1 VKKTLSLKNR
11 FIFIYDKFE
20 FIKMKVKHSK
30 YKNTG
35 ILFELLTRQLTSD
48 TITGNQTKS
57 LSFLKKH
64 FNSKTELLKE
74 YKIYHTLATQ
84 KYNRDNQATM
94 LIEELIKAHNKLNKS
109 QLRREKYNLIKEI
122 KDTYNVNDF
131 FKAKITDYKIM
142 ASIYNLLENKK
153 ATALSIVDSKVTL
166 LEHITKSKQKTIKKD
181 SVLENYNKQDK
192 DTRLL
197 TYKVLL
203 EKFNDKYSGLKDNQ
217 KTLLKEY
224 VNSVT
229 NSPSLKSYI
238 NQEIKEVKKTITK
251 FSKKVEDKAVAVKLN
266 ETKGMIKPLC
276 KKTFVNDDNVINLLN
291 YYELIN
297 ELKTIHG

>member
-1 VKKTLSLKNR
+1 
-11 FIFIYDKFE
+11 
-20 FIKMKVKHSK
+20 MKVKHSK

-48 TITGNQTKS
+48 TIAGNQPKS
-57 LSFLKKH
+57 LSFLKNH

-84 KYNRDNQATM
+84 KYKKDSQATM
-94 LIEELIKAHNKLNKS
+94 LISTLLEAHLKLNKS

-131 FKAKITDYKIM
+131 FKAKVTDYKIM
-142 ASIYNLLENKK
+142 ASIFNLLENKE
-153 ATALSIVDSKVTL
+153 ASPISVVNSKVTL
-166 LEHITKSKQKTIKKD
+166 LEHITQKPTKEKKNI
-181 SVLENYNKQDK
+181 VLENYNKQDK

-203 EKFNDKYSGLKDNQ
+203 EKFNDKYSGLQNNQ

-229 NSPSLKSYI
+229 NSPALKSYI
-238 NQEIKEVKKTITK
+238 NQEIKAVKQSLTRY
-251 FSKKVEDKAVAVKLN
+251 SKKVEDKAVVVKLN
-266 ETKGMIKPLC
+266 ETKGMIKTLC
-276 KKTFVNDDNVINLLN
+276 KKSSVNDDNVINLLN
-291 YYELIN
+291 YYELVN

>member
-1 VKKTLSLKNR
+1 
-11 FIFIYDKFE
+11 
-20 FIKMKVKHSK
+20 
-30 YKNTG
+30 
-35 ILFELLTRQLTSD
+35 LTSD
-48 TITGNQTKS
+48 TIAGTQPKA

-64 FNSKTELLKE
+64 FNKKTELLKE

-84 KYNRDNQATM
+84 KYNKDAQATM
-94 LIEELIKAHNKLNKS
+94 LINTLVEAHKKLNKS

-131 FKAKITDYKIM
+131 FKAKITDYKVM
-142 ASIYNLLENKK
+142 ASIFNLLENKE
-153 ATALSIVDSKVTL
+153 ATPLSIVNSKVTI
-166 LEHITKSKQKTIKKD
+166 LEHITEKKIKVKD
-181 SVLENYNKQDK
+181 SVVLENFNKQDK

-197 TYKVLL
+197 TYKVIL
-203 EKFNDKYSGLKDNQ
+203 EKFNDRYSGLQDNQ

-229 NSPSLKSYI
+229 NSPALKSYL
-238 NQEIKEVKKTITK
+238 NQEINEVKKDLTK
-251 FSKKVEDKAVAVKLN
+251 YSKKVEDKAVAIKLN
-266 ETKGMIKPLC
+266 ETKNMIKTLC
-276 KKTFVNDDNVINLLN
+276 KKSSVNDDNVINLLN

>member
-1 VKKTLSLKNR
+1 
-11 FIFIYDKFE
+11 
-20 FIKMKVKHSK
+20 MKVKHSK

-48 TITGNQTKS
+48 TITGNQSKS

-64 FNSKTELLKE
+64 FSSKTELLKE

-84 KYNRDNQATM
+84 KYNKDSQATM
-94 LIEELIKAHNKLNKS
+94 LIETLLDAHRKLNKS

-122 KDTYNVNDF
+122 KDTYNVNNF
-131 FKAKITDYKIM
+131 FKAKITDYKVM
-142 ASIYNLLENKK
+142 ASIFNLLENRK
-153 ATALSIVDSKVTL
+153 ATPISIVNSKVTL
-166 LEHITKSKQKTIKKD
+166 LEHITEKKQNTSKKD
-181 SVLENYNKQDK
+181 TVLENFNKQDS

-203 EKFNDKYSGLKDNQ
+203 EKFNDKYSDLQDNQ

-224 VNSVT
+224 VNSVS

-238 NQEIKEVKKTITK
+238 NQEIKEVKKDLTRY
-251 FSKKVEDKAVAVKLN
+251 SKKVEDKVITIKLN
-266 ETKGMIKPLC
+266 ETKNIIKTLN
-276 KKTFVNDDNVINLLN
+276 KNISVSDDDVINLLN
-291 YYELIN
+291 YYELVN

>member
-1 VKKTLSLKNR
+1 
-11 FIFIYDKFE
+11 
-20 FIKMKVKHSK
+20 MKVKHSK

-48 TITGNQTKS
+48 TITGNQSKS

-74 YKIYHTLATQ
+74 YKIYHTLAT
-84 KYNRDNQATM
+84 KKFEKDSQATM
-94 LIEELIKAHNKLNKS
+94 LIEELVKAHGRLNKS

-131 FKAKITDYKIM
+131 FKAKITNYKIM
-142 ASIYNLLENKK
+142 ASIFNLLENKK
-153 ATALSIVDSKVTL
+153 ATALSIVNSKVTL
-166 LEHITKSKQKTIKKD
+166 LEHITKNKSKTNKKD
-181 SVLENYNKQDK
+181 VVLENFNKQDQ

-203 EKFNDKYSGLKDNQ
+203 EKFNDKYSGLQENQ

-224 VNSVT
+224 VNSVS
-229 NSPSLKSYI
+229 NSPALKSYI
-238 NQEIKEVKKTITK
+238 NQEIKMVKNSLTK
-251 FSKKVEDKAVAVKLN
+251 YSKKVKDRAVAIKLN
-266 ETKGMIKPLC
+266 ETKGLIKPLC
-276 KKTFVNDDNVINLLN
+276 KKSSVHDDNVINLLN
-291 YYELIN
+291 YYELVN

>member
-1 VKKTLSLKNR
+1 
-11 FIFIYDKFE
+11 
-20 FIKMKVKHSK
+20 MKVKHSK

-74 YKIYHTLATQ
+74 YKIYHTLSTK
-84 KYNRDNQATM
+84 KYNKDSQATM
-94 LIEELIKAHNKLNKS
+94 LIETLIDAHRKLNKS
-109 QLRREKYNLIKEI
+109 QLRREKYNLIKDI
-122 KDTYNVNDF
+122 KENYDINNF
-131 FKAKITDYKIM
+131 FNSKISNYKIM
-142 ASIYNLLENKK
+142 ASIFNLLENKK
-153 ATALSIVDSKVTL
+153 ATAISIVNSKVTL
-166 LEHITKSKQKTIKKD
+166 LEHITEKSVTKKKNPII
-181 SVLENYNKQDK
+181 ENYNKQDK

-203 EKFNDKYSGLKDNQ
+203 EKFNSKYSGLEENQ

-224 VNSVT
+224 VNSVS

-238 NQEIKEVKKTITK
+238 NQEIKEVKKDLTK
-251 FSKKVEDKAVAVKLN
+251 YSKKVEDKTIAIKLN
-266 ETKGMIKPLC
+266 ETKSLIKPLC
-276 KKTFVNDDNVINLLN
+276 KKSSVHDDNVINLLN

-297 ELKTIHG
+297 ELKTIHE

>member
-1 VKKTLSLKNR
+1 
-11 FIFIYDKFE
+11 
-20 FIKMKVKHSK
+20 MKVKHSK

-48 TITGNQTKS
+48 TITGNQSKS

-74 YKIYHTLATQ
+74 YKIYHTLATKKFKKDSQ
-84 KYNRDNQATM
+84 TTM
-94 LIEELIKAHNKLNKS
+94 LIEELIKAHGKLNKS

-122 KDTYNVNDF
+122 KENYNINNF
-131 FKAKITDYKIM
+131 FKAKITNYKIM
-142 ASIYNLLENKK
+142 ASIFNLLENKK
-153 ATALSIVDSKVTL
+153 ATALSIVNSKVTL
-166 LEHITKSKQKTIKKD
+166 LEHITEKQQTKTKKD
-181 SVLENYNKQDK
+181 VVLENFNKQDS

-203 EKFNDKYSGLKDNQ
+203 EKFNNKYSGLEENQ

-229 NSPSLKSYI
+229 NSPALKSYI
-238 NQEIKEVKKTITK
+238 NQEIKAVKQSLTRY
-251 FSKKVEDKAVAVKLN
+251 SKKVEDKAVAIKLT
-266 ETKGMIKPLC
+266 ETKGIIKPLC
-276 KKTFVNDDNVINLLN
+276 KKSSVHDDNVVNLLN
-291 YYELIN
+291 YYELVN

>member
-1 VKKTLSLKNR
+1 
-11 FIFIYDKFE
+11 
-20 FIKMKVKHSK
+20 MKVKHSK

-48 TITGNQTKS
+48 TIAGNQPKA

-64 FNSKTELLKE
+64 FNKKTELLKE

-84 KYNRDNQATM
+84 KYNKDSQATM
-94 LIEELIKAHNKLNKS
+94 LIDTLLEAHGKLNKS

-122 KDTYNVNDF
+122 KDTYNVNNF
-131 FKAKITDYKIM
+131 FKAKITDYKVM
-142 ASIYNLLENKK
+142 ASIFNLLENRK
-153 ATALSIVDSKVTL
+153 ATPISIVNSKVTL
-166 LEHITKSKQKTIKKD
+166 LEHITEKKQNTSKKD
-181 SVLENYNKQDK
+181 TVLENFNKQDS

-203 EKFNDKYSGLKDNQ
+203 EKFNDKYSDLQDNQ

-224 VNSVT
+224 VNSVS

-238 NQEIKEVKKTITK
+238 NQEIKEVKKDLTK
-251 FSKKVEDKAVAVKLN
+251 FSKKVEDKAVVVKLN

-276 KKTFVNDDNVINLLN
+276 KKSSVHDDNVINLLN
-291 YYELIN
+291 YYELVN

>member
-1 VKKTLSLKNR
+1 
-11 FIFIYDKFE
+11 
-20 FIKMKVKHSK
+20 MKVKHSK

-48 TITGNQTKS
+48 TIAGNQPKA

-64 FNSKTELLKE
+64 FNKKTELLKE

-84 KYNRDNQATM
+84 KYHKDAQATM
-94 LIEELIKAHNKLNKS
+94 LINTLLEAHGKLNKS

-131 FKAKITDYKIM
+131 FKAKITDYKVM
-142 ASIYNLLENKK
+142 ASIFNLLENKE
-153 ATALSIVDSKVTL
+153 ATPLSIVTSKVTL
-166 LEHITKSKQKTIKKD
+166 LEHITGKQINNNKKD
-181 SVLENYNKQDK
+181 VVLENFSKQNK

-197 TYKVLL
+197 AYKVLL
-203 EKFNDKYSGLKDNQ
+203 EKFNDKYSDLQDNQ

-224 VNSVT
+224 VNSVS
-229 NSPSLKSYI
+229 NSPSLKSYL
-238 NQEIKEVKKTITK
+238 NQEIKEVKKDITK
-251 FSKKVEDKAVAVKLN
+251 YSKKVKDKAVAIKLN
-266 ETKGMIKPLC
+266 ETKDMIKPLC
-276 KKTFVNDDNVINLLN
+276 KKSSVNDDNVINLLN
-291 YYELIN
+291 YYELVN

>member
-1 VKKTLSLKNR
+1 
-11 FIFIYDKFE
+11 
-20 FIKMKVKHSK
+20 MKVKHSK

-48 TITGNQTKS
+48 TIAGNQPKS
-57 LSFLKKH
+57 LTFLKKH
-64 FNSKTELLKE
+64 FNKKTELLKE

-84 KYNRDNQATM
+84 KYNKDSQATM
-94 LIEELIKAHNKLNKS
+94 LIDTLLEAHGKLNKS

-122 KDTYNVNDF
+122 KDTYIVNDF
-131 FKAKITDYKIM
+131 FKAKITDYKVM
-142 ASIYNLLENKK
+142 ASIFNLLENKK
-153 ATALSIVDSKVTL
+153 ATALSIVDSKVTI
-166 LEHITKSKQKTIKKD
+166 LEHITEKQKSVKKNA
-181 SVLENYNKQDK
+181 VLENFNKQDK

-203 EKFNDKYSGLKDNQ
+203 EKFNDKYSGLEDNQ

-238 NQEIKEVKKTITK
+238 NQEIKEVKKTITGY
-251 FSKKVEDKAVAVKLN
+251 SKKVEDKAVAIKLT

-276 KKTFVNDDNVINLLN
+276 KKTSVNDDNVINLLN
-291 YYELIN
+291 YYELVN

>member
-1 VKKTLSLKNR
+1 
-11 FIFIYDKFE
+11 
-20 FIKMKVKHSK
+20 MKVKHSK

-48 TITGNQTKS
+48 TITGNQSKS

-74 YKIYHTLATQ
+74 YKIYHTLATK
-84 KYNRDNQATM
+84 KYNKDSQATM
-94 LIEELIKAHNKLNKS
+94 LIETLLEAHRKLNKS

-122 KDTYNVNDF
+122 KDNYDINNF

-142 ASIYNLLENKK
+142 ASIYNLLENKE
-153 ATALSIVDSKVTL
+153 ASLMSVVNSKVTL
-166 LEHITKSKQKTIKKD
+166 LEHITEKQTSNNKKD
-181 SVLENYNKQDK
+181 IVLENFNKQDQ

-203 EKFNDKYSGLKDNQ
+203 EKFNDKYSDLQDNQ

-224 VNSVT
+224 VNSVS
-229 NSPSLKSYI
+229 NSPALKSYI
-238 NQEIKEVKKTITK
+238 NQEIKVVKRDITK
-251 FSKKVEDKAVAVKLN
+251 YSKKVEDKAVAIKLN
-266 ETKGMIKPLC
+266 ETKEMIKPLC
-276 KKTFVNDDNVINLLN
+276 KKSSVHDDNVINLLN
-291 YYELIN
+291 YYELVN

>member
-1 VKKTLSLKNR
+1 
-11 FIFIYDKFE
+11 
-20 FIKMKVKHSK
+20 MKVKHSK

-48 TITGNQTKS
+48 TIVGDQSKS

-74 YKIYHTLATQ
+74 YKIYHTLATK
-84 KYNRDNQATM
+84 KYNKDSQATM
-94 LIEELIKAHNKLNKS
+94 LIETLLEAHGKLNKS

-122 KDTYNVNDF
+122 KDIYNVNDF

-142 ASIYNLLENKK
+142 ASIFNLLENKK
-153 ATALSIVDSKVTL
+153 ATALSIVNSKVTL
-166 LEHITKSKQKTIKKD
+166 LEHITKNKSKDSKKD
-181 SVLENYNKQDK
+181 IVLENYNKQDK

-203 EKFNDKYSGLKDNQ
+203 EKFNDKYSGLQDNQ

-229 NSPSLKSYI
+229 NSPALKSYL
-238 NQEIKEVKKTITK
+238 NQEIKEVKKTLTK
-251 FSKKVEDKAVAVKLN
+251 YSKKVEDKAVVIKLT
-266 ETKGMIKPLC
+266 ETKSMIKPLC
-276 KKTFVNDDNVINLLN
+276 KKSSVNDDNVINLLN
-291 YYELIN
+291 YYELVN

>member
-1 VKKTLSLKNR
+1 
-11 FIFIYDKFE
+11 
-20 FIKMKVKHSK
+20 MKVKHSK

-48 TITGNQTKS
+48 TIAGNQPKA

-64 FNSKTELLKE
+64 FNKKTELLKE
-74 YKIYHTLATQ
+74 YKIYHTLSTQ
-84 KYNRDNQATM
+84 KYNKDSQAAM
-94 LIEELIKAHNKLNKS
+94 LIDTLLEAHGKLNKS

-142 ASIYNLLENKK
+142 ASIFNLIENKK
-153 ATALSIVDSKVTL
+153 ATPLSIVSSKVTI
-166 LEHITKSKQKTIKKD
+166 LEHITGKQVNRVKKD
-181 SVLENYNKQDK
+181 VVLENFEKQDR

-203 EKFNDKYSGLKDNQ
+203 EKFNNKYSGLQDNQ

-238 NQEIKEVKKTITK
+238 NQEIKEVKKTITGY
-251 FSKKVEDKAVAVKLN
+251 SKKVEDKAVAIKLT

-276 KKTFVNDDNVINLLN
+276 KKTSVNDDNVINLLN
-291 YYELIN
+291 YYELVN

>member
-1 VKKTLSLKNR
+1 
-11 FIFIYDKFE
+11 
-20 FIKMKVKHSK
+20 MKVKHSK

-48 TITGNQTKS
+48 TITGSQSKS

-64 FNSKTELLKE
+64 FNKRTELLKE

-84 KYNRDNQATM
+84 KYNKDSKATM
-94 LIEELIKAHNKLNKS
+94 LIDTLLEAHGKLNKG

-122 KDTYNVNDF
+122 KDTYNVNNF
-131 FKAKITDYKIM
+131 FKAKITDYKVM
-142 ASIYNLLENKK
+142 ASIFNLLENKN
-153 ATALSIVDSKVTL
+153 ATALSIVNSKVTL
-166 LEHITKSKQKTIKKD
+166 LEHITEKQVKAKKNV
-181 SVLENYNKQDK
+181 VLETFNKQDK

-203 EKFNDKYSGLKDNQ
+203 EKFNDKYSDLQDNQ

-238 NQEIKEVKKTITK
+238 NQEIKEVKKTITGY
-251 FSKKVEDKAVAVKLN
+251 SKKVEDKAVVIKLK

-276 KKTFVNDDNVINLLN
+276 KKSSVNDDNVINLLN
-291 YYELIN
+291 YYELVN

>member
-1 VKKTLSLKNR
+1 
-11 FIFIYDKFE
+11 
-20 FIKMKVKHSK
+20 MKVKHSK

-48 TITGNQTKS
+48 TIAGNQPKA

-84 KYNRDNQATM
+84 KYNKDSQATM
-94 LIEELIKAHNKLNKS
+94 LIETLIDAHKKLNKS

-122 KDTYNVNDF
+122 KDTYNVNNF
-131 FKAKITDYKIM
+131 FKAKITDYKVM
-142 ASIYNLLENKK
+142 ASIFNLLENRK
-153 ATALSIVDSKVTL
+153 ATPISIVNSKVTL
-166 LEHITKSKQKTIKKD
+166 LEHITEKKQNTSKKD
-181 SVLENYNKQDK
+181 TVLENFNKQDS

-203 EKFNDKYSGLKDNQ
+203 EKFNDKYSDLQDNQ

-224 VNSVT
+224 VNSVS

-238 NQEIKEVKKTITK
+238 NQEIKEVKKDLTK
-251 FSKKVEDKAVAVKLN
+251 FSKKVEDKAVVVKLN

-276 KKTFVNDDNVINLLN
+276 KKSSVHDDNVINLLN
-291 YYELIN
+291 YYELVN

>member
-1 VKKTLSLKNR
+1 
-11 FIFIYDKFE
+11 
-20 FIKMKVKHSK
+20 MKVKHSK

-48 TITGNQTKS
+48 TIAGNQPKS

-84 KYNRDNQATM
+84 KYNKDSQATM
-94 LIEELIKAHNKLNKS
+94 LIEELIKAHGRLNKS

-122 KDTYNVNDF
+122 RDSYDINNF
-131 FKAKITDYKIM
+131 FKAKITNYKVM
-142 ASIYNLLENKK
+142 ASIFNLLENKE
-153 ATALSIVDSKVTL
+153 ATPLSIVESKVTL
-166 LEHITKSKQKTIKKD
+166 LEHITEKPAKIKTNG
-181 SVLENYNKQDK
+181 VLENFNKQDK
-192 DTRLL
+192 NSRLL

-203 EKFNDKYSGLKDNQ
+203 EKFNDKYSDLQDNQ

-224 VNSVT
+224 VNSVS

-238 NQEIKEVKKTITK
+238 NQEIKEVKKDLTRY
-251 FSKKVEDKAVAVKLN
+251 SKKVEDKVITIKLN
-266 ETKGMIKPLC
+266 ETKNIIKTLN
-276 KKTFVNDDNVINLLN
+276 KNISVSDDDVINLLN
-291 YYELIN
+291 YYELVN

>member
-1 VKKTLSLKNR
+1 
-11 FIFIYDKFE
+11 
-20 FIKMKVKHSK
+20 MKVKHSK

-48 TITGNQTKS
+48 TIAGNQPKA

-64 FNSKTELLKE
+64 FNKKTELLKE

-84 KYNRDNQATM
+84 KYGKDSQATM
-94 LIEELIKAHNKLNKS
+94 LISTLLEAHGKLNKS

-122 KDTYNVNDF
+122 KDSYNVNDF

-142 ASIYNLLENKK
+142 ASIFNLLENRN
-153 ATALSIVDSKVTL
+153 ATALSIVNSKVTL
-166 LEHITKSKQKTIKKD
+166 LEHITEKPTKITKD
-181 SVLENYNKQDK
+181 VVLENFNNQDK

-203 EKFNDKYSGLKDNQ
+203 EKFNNKYSGLEDNQ

-224 VNSVT
+224 VNNVT
-229 NSPSLKSYI
+229 NSPALKSYV
-238 NQEIKEVKKTITK
+238 NQEIKEVKKTITGY
-251 FSKKVEDKAVAVKLN
+251 SKKVEDKAVAIKLN

-276 KKTFVNDDNVINLLN
+276 KKSSVSDDNVINLLN
-291 YYELIN
+291 YYSLVN

>member
-1 VKKTLSLKNR
+1 
-11 FIFIYDKFE
+11 
-20 FIKMKVKHSK
+20 MKVKHSK

-48 TITGNQTKS
+48 TITGSQSKS

-74 YKIYHTLATQ
+74 YKIYHTLATK
-84 KYNRDNQATM
+84 KYSKDSQATM
-94 LIEELIKAHNKLNKS
+94 LIEELVKAHNKLNKG

-122 KDTYNVNDF
+122 KENYNVNDF

-153 ATALSIVDSKVTL
+153 ATALSIVNSKVTL
-166 LEHITKSKQKTIKKD
+166 LEHITEKKVTTKKNT
-181 SVLENYNKQDK
+181 VLENFNKQDK

-203 EKFNDKYSGLKDNQ
+203 EKFNNKYNSLEENQ

-224 VNSVT
+224 VNNVS
-229 NSPSLKSYI
+229 NSPSLKSFI
-238 NQEIKEVKKTITK
+238 NQEIKEVKKDLTK
-251 FSKKVEDKAVAVKLN
+251 YSKKVEDKAVSVKLT

-276 KKTFVNDDNVINLLN
+276 KKSSVHDDNVINLLN

>member
-1 VKKTLSLKNR
+1 
-11 FIFIYDKFE
+11 
-20 FIKMKVKHSK
+20 MKVKHSK

-74 YKIYHTLATQ
+74 YKIYHTLSTK
-84 KYNRDNQATM
+84 KYNKDSQATM
-94 LIEELIKAHNKLNKS
+94 LIETLIDAHRKLNKS
-109 QLRREKYNLIKEI
+109 QLRREKYNLIKDI
-122 KDTYNVNDF
+122 KENYDINNF
-131 FKAKITDYKIM
+131 FNSKISNYKIM
-142 ASIYNLLENKK
+142 ASIFNLLENKK
-153 ATALSIVDSKVTL
+153 ATAISIVNSKVTL
-166 LEHITKSKQKTIKKD
+166 LEHITEKSISKKKNPII
-181 SVLENYNKQDK
+181 ENYNKQDK

-203 EKFNDKYSGLKDNQ
+203 EKFNSKYSGLEENQ

-224 VNSVT
+224 VNSVS

-238 NQEIKEVKKTITK
+238 NQEIKEVKKELTK
-251 FSKKVEDKAVAVKLN
+251 YSKKVEDKTIAIKLN
-266 ETKGMIKPLC
+266 ETKSLIKPLC
-276 KKTFVNDDNVINLLN
+276 KKSSVHDDNVINLLY

-297 ELKTIHG
+297 ELKTIHE